1 MIRKQLI
8 GISIAIILTVW
19 SGVAQA
25 ITCEECRDIKK
36 NRSFVESEIGHK
48 EDALRQAYD
57 KKRFQ
62 EVSDLRRQI
71 TDLKITL
78 IDLQKKDV
86 GCKDACRP
94 DAMKED
100 ECNLIRSEIV
110 KLEGDSAAPI
120 DKIDALYRNLAS
132 CNRELAK
139 IKKQK

>member
-1 MIRKQLI
+1 MIRKQLV
-8 GISIAIILTVW
+8 GVSIALVLIVW
-19 SGVAQA
+19 SGLAQA
-25 ITCEECRDIKK
+25 ITCEECKEIK
-36 NRSFVESEIGHK
+36 RSRSLVESDIGRK

-57 KKRFQ
+57 KKKFQ

-100 ECNLIRSEIV
+100 ECNMIRSEIV
-110 KLEGDSAAPI
+110 KLEGDSASPI
-120 DKIDALYRNLAS
+120 DKIDTLYRNLAS